1 MYCKISLQVSI
12 YKDSTLFRRVHEHNR
27 MAFDMDFFIPSS
39 ENIQE
44 NNKYDLSWRRVH
56 LTNQEGSFG
65 YYIA

>member
-1 MYCKISLQVSI
+1 MLYSIFDNIMYCKISLQVSI

-44 NNKYDLSWRRVH
+44 NNKYDLS
-56 LTNQEGSFG
+56 
-65 YYIA
+65 